1 MIFLKAC
8 FPTVKVLKL
17 SKTKCGYLVNYILAP
32 FLNDV
37 KLQSINA
44 SPCFVILYD
53 ESINKVLQNEQIDLQ
68 ARYWDYNERQVL
80 TRYYDSKFLN
90 HPNAT
95 NLHTT
100 LSASLA
106 KLSEKQLL
114 QITMNGPNVNWSVLG
129 LIDEECS
136 KQEFPDMINISLWS
150 S

>member
-1 MIFLKAC
+1 M
-8 FPTVKVLKL
+8 
-17 SKTKCGYLVNYILAP
+17 
-32 FLNDV
+32 
-37 KLQSINA
+37 
-44 SPCFVILYD
+44 ILYD

-80 TRYYDSKFLN
+80 TRYSDSKFLN
-90 HPNAT
+90 RPNST

-114 QITMNGPNVNWSVLG
+114 QITMDGPNVNWSVLG

-136 KQEFPDMINISLWS
+136 KQEFPDMINISL
-150 S
+150 